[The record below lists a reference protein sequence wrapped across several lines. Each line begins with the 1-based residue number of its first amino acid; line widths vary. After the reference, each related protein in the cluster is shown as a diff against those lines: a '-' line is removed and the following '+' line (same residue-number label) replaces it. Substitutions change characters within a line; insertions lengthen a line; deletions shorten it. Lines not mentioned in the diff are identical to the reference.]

1 MRIDDKMRFDLN
13 KANEAASKKKT
24 SASSAESA
32 SSTSG
37 SDSVS
42 LSDGAKVLAGMK
54 NTLASSSDVRTDLVA
69 DLKSRIEN
77 GTYNVSGRQIADKIV
92 QTSVEDLF

>member
-24 SASSAESA
+24 SASSGESV
-32 SSTSG
+32 SVSG

-42 LSDGAKVLAGMK
+42 LSSSAKVLAGMK
-54 NTLASSSDVRTDLVA
+54 NSLSSTPDVRTDLVA
-69 DLKSRIEN
+69 DLKSRIAN
-77 GTYNVSGRQIADKIV
+77 GTYDVSGRQIAEKMV
-92 QTSVEDLF
+92 QTAVEDLF